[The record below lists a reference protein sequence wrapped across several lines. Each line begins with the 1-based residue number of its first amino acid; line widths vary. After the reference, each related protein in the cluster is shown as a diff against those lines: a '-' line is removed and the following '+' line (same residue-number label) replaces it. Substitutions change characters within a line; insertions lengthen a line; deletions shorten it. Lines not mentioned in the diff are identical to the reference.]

1 MILDKNLR
9 DSELYED
16 KFRFKERQSNI
27 HFYSILLC
35 LLAVI
40 MAFHAYWI
48 MNFGGVTVSGSSM
61 NKTLYS
67 GEQLLMKYTN
77 GRPAKRGDVIVVYVG
92 NYPEFTDGTQYLI
105 KRLIAVEGDRVKC
118 TDGQISIM
126 YEGTDQWVD
135 LYEPYAYYYNKST
148 YDFSEYVVD
157 KGEVFFLG
165 DNRQNST
172 DSRYRE
178 PSGSRLKDLYKAEDI
193 IGVVP
198 QWAIDYQP
206 ILEKIFFWNEK

>member
-35 LLAVI
+35 ILAVI

-77 GRPAKRGDVIVVYVG
+77 GRPAKRGDVIVVSTLFY
-92 NYPEFTDGTQYLI
+92 YFLLI
-105 KRLIAVEGDRVKC
+105 
-118 TDGQISIM
+118 TISS
-126 YEGTDQWVD
+126 
-135 LYEPYAYYYNKST
+135 A
-148 YDFSEYVVD
+148 
-157 KGEVFFLG
+157 
-165 DNRQNST
+165 
-172 DSRYRE
+172 
-178 PSGSRLKDLYKAEDI
+178 
-193 IGVVP
+193 
-198 QWAIDYQP
+198 
-206 ILEKIFFWNEK
+206 